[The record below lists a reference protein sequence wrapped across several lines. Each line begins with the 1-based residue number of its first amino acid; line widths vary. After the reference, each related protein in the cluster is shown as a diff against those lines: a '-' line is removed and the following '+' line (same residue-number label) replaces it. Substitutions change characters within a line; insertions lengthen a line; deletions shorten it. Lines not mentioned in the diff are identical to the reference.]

1 MTREEFIEASSYWEV
16 KDGKERHADDAL
28 IRQLAEDFI
37 LRHNTCALATG
48 YGNHVRCTP
57 IEYSYH
63 DGCFWMFSEGGKK
76 FIGLMDNPNVSIAI
90 FDSYDGFSNL
100 HGLQAEGKAEL
111 VEPFSEAYLAHANS
125 KGINEIFLRKL
136 QRPMYLICVHP
147 TRFDCLFSDFK
158 RLGFSPRQTFVL

>member
-16 KDGKERHADDAL
+16 KDGKERHADDTL

-48 YGNHVRCTP
+48 SGNHVRCTP

-76 FIGLMDNPNVSIAI
+76 FIGLMDNPDVSLAI
-90 FDSYDGFSNL
+90 FDGYEGFASL
-100 HGLQAEGKAEL
+100 HGLQVSGKAEMI
-111 VEPFSEAYLAHANS
+111 EPFSLPYLSHARI
-125 KGINEIFLRKL
+125 KGISETFLEKL
-136 QRPMYLICVHP
+136 SSPMHLICVHP
-147 TRFDCLFSDFK
+147 VSFECTFSEFK
-158 RLGFSPRQTFVL
+158 KHGYSMRQTLVL